1 MIKELLASWKKV
13 RKQKLPIRLSHADRT
28 GMIICTKAG
37 TKTKTMLIAG
47 VNKEL
52 PTGSHEMN
60 AEDID
65 WMIPVL
71 EFAEAQTMEL
81 TGNALLEV
89 AEKWQEGARV

>member
-28 GMIICTKAG
+28 GMFIFTNVG
-37 TKTKTMLIAG
+37 TETKTLLIAWL
-47 VNKEL
+47 NKEL
-52 PTGSHEMN
+52 PTGSRDIH

-71 EFAEAQTMEL
+71 EFGDAETMEL
-81 TGNALLEV
+81 TGKSLIEV
-89 AEKWQEGARV
+89 AEKWKVTE

>member
-1 MIKELLASWKKV
+1 MIKEILASWKKV

-28 GMIICTKAG
+28 GMMICTKMG
-37 TKTKTMLIAG
+37 TATKTMLIARL
-47 VNKEL
+47 NKEF
-52 PTGSHEMN
+52 PTGSRDLH

-71 EFAEAQTMEL
+71 EFADAQTMEL

-89 AEKWQEGARV
+89 AEKWKGKE